1 LHNVLTFTITLTHTH
16 QASIRLSRNHLSQA
30 VQTPH
35 IHDSNASSSSTGTNV
50 AQTAMRSRNSSR
62 SSMTLGDVNSTPTT
76 NRKASIRTSI
86 THDSSLAAVNY
97 YSVSGGGISG
107 RALCSAF
114 TTTGNSA
121 GNTTLCVLDVTGSSL
136 KQSEISALT
145 AITSGSRLSVHS
157 SSAGSYEAKTT
168 QLEILSEWRG
178 VRDNDSD
185 GEQKAAK
192 QVICILFVY
201 VIHHLFLYV
210 TLSKECAVCM
220 NALIAYQ
227 QY

>member
-1 LHNVLTFTITLTHTH
+1 M
-16 QASIRLSRNHLSQA
+16 
-30 VQTPH
+30 
-35 IHDSNASSSSTGTNV
+35 SSSDV
-50 AQTAMRSRNSSR
+50 TA
-62 SSMTLGDVNSTPTT
+62 TPG
-76 NRKASIRTSI
+76 NRKALRTSI
-86 THDSSLAAVNY
+86 THDSSLAAVNH

-114 TTTGNSA
+114 TTIGNST

-145 AITSGSRLSVHS
+145 AITNAPRLSVHS

-178 VRDNDSD
+178 VHDTDSD

-192 QVICILFVY
+192 QVI
-201 VIHHLFLYV
+201 
-210 TLSKECAVCM
+210 T
-220 NALIAYQ
+220 Q
-227 QY
+227 